1 MENTLYIVVE
11 SMDSGKE
18 GGHEVIV
25 HGCFFDRKKAMT
37 YMETK
42 AKECQQKYEADLE
55 QGEDWF
61 NVIYGETY
69 FVFEIKEGY
78 ISN

>member
-25 HGCFFDRKKAMT
+25 HGCFFDKEKALT
-37 YMETK
+37 CMELK
-42 AKECQQKYEADLE
+42 AKECQQKYDAVLE
-55 QGEDWF
+55 QGEEWY
-61 NVIYGETY
+61 NVIHGETY
-69 FVFEIKEGY
+69 FVFEIKEGH

>member
-25 HGCFFDRKKAMT
+25 HGCFFDREKAMSC
-37 YMETK
+37 METK
-42 AKECQQKYEADLE
+42 AKECQEKYEADLE
-55 QGEDWF
+55 
-61 NVIYGETY
+61 
-69 FVFEIKEGY
+69 
-78 ISN
+78 